1 MSINYMDTDLNKF
14 YENTH
19 GITHYGKQSGGGDLF
34 SKITNPETG
43 RRVSVYSKTGNKII
57 RNYLQFLRGGANR
70 EKKIITFKNGAK
82 AFKQPNGM
90 YQIISGPTRRTSPG
104 ARKHSDVESEKK
116 TSSSELDIQIL
127 KDETSGRMYSYNNRT
142 GESLWVGPEANE
154 ESKME
159 KTSSSELDIQILK
172 DDTSGRMYSYN
183 NRTGESLWVGPEANE
198 ESKREK
204 KDGNQEEE
212 KNEESDDVDDDVVSD
227 DDDALFDVVT
237 PFVYDAPSESDEDV
251 ETSDEDE
258 ALFDVDAPFV
268 YIPLNPES
276 DDEER
281 DDEESDDEESDGEE
295 SDDEVPLNPESDDEE
310 SDAEESDE
318 SSEKTQVEHEI
329 LNLHEPDGELPSVYA
344 EVNDDMFWDSSDESG
359 PD

>member
-1 MSINYMDTDLNKF
+1 MSINYIETDLNNF

-19 GITHYGKQSGGGDLF
+19 EITHYGKQRGGGDLF

-70 EKKIITFKNGAK
+70 EKNIITFKNGAK

-104 ARKHSDVESEKK
+104 ARKHSDVESEKN

-154 ESKME
+154 ESNM
-159 KTSSSELDIQILK
+159 
-172 DDTSGRMYSYN
+172 
-183 NRTGESLWVGPEANE
+183 
-198 ESKREK
+198 EK

-212 KNEESDDVDDDVVSD
+212 KNEESDDVDD
-227 DDDALFDVVT
+227 
-237 PFVYDAPSESDEDV
+237 APSESDDEDV
-251 ETSDEDE
+251 ETSDIVESLFEDE
-258 ALFDVDAPFV
+258 ALFDVGAPFA
-268 YIPLNPES
+268 YIHSKES
-276 DDEER
+276 DEA
-281 DDEESDDEESDGEE
+281 
-295 SDDEVPLNPESDDEE
+295 PLNPESDDEE
-310 SDAEESDE
+310 SDDEESDEESDETTLNPESDEKTTLNPESDEENDEEESDEEESDDEESE
-318 SSEKTQVEHEI
+318 SSEKTIVEHEI
-329 LNLHEPDGELPSVYA
+329 LNLHEPDGEWPSVYA